1 MPKITKTTIDKMVQH
16 PSTEIYMWDTSL
28 TGFGVRMQPSGNASF
43 LVKYRALTGQA
54 RKMTPGPFRDRR
66 DRRLRRADHLF
77 KLALLV
83 LVLSVQRRPHR
94 PTAHPQAHTNFG
106 TLPRA
111 VTLHQPAQ
119 QRRKTRR
126 VA

>member
-1 MPKITKTTIDKMVQH
+1 MPKITKTTIDRMVQH
-16 PSTEIYMWDTSL
+16 PRIDIYMWDTSL

-43 LVKYRALTGQA
+43 PVKYRALTGQA
-54 RKMTPGPFRDRR
+54 RKMTPGRFRDRR
-66 DRRLRRADHLF
+66 GRRLRRADHLF

-83 LVLSVQRRPHR
+83 LVPPLQRRPHR
-94 PTAHPQAHTNFG
+94 PTAHPKTHTNFG
-106 TLPRA
+106 TLSPA

-119 QRRKTRR
+119 QHRKTRR

>member
-1 MPKITKTTIDKMVQH
+1 MEVPKITKTTIDKMVQH

-28 TGFGVRMQPSGNASF
+28 TGFGVRMQPGGNASF

-66 DRRLRRADHLF
+66 LRRADHLF

-83 LVLSVQRRPHR
+83 LVPPLQRRPHR
-94 PTAHPQAHTNFG
+94 PTAHPKTHTNFG
-106 TLPRA
+106 TLSPA